1 MSEKYC
7 KSNASR
13 IGRCENP
20 KNINNSRKITI
31 LHEFATIK
39 WLEDQVEH
47 YEEQKTINIEQL

>member
-7 KSNASR
+7 KSRALR

-39 WLEDQVEH
+39 
-47 YEEQKTINIEQL
+47 